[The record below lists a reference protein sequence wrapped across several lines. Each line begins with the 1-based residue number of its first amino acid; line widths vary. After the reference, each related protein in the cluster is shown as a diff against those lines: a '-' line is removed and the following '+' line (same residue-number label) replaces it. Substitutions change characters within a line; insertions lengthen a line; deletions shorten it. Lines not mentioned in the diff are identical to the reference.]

1 MCGRYLLSSPIDLV
15 RRVFRVADPP
25 INLAPRWNIAPTTAC
40 LVVRLDDQG
49 RRRFATLRWGLVPSW
64 ARDMSGA
71 SRMINARGETV
82 AEKPAYREALRKR
95 RCLVP
100 ADGFYEWPEQGED
113 RRPLLFRLPDGQPM
127 AFAGLWE
134 SWRGPDATAVETFT
148 IVNTEARG
156 AMRGYH
162 HRVPIVLGVAEQYA
176 WLDPLVDPMKI
187 VDAAPYEDFVA
198 TRVGAHVN
206 SVRNDDPGC
215 IEPAGPLPPATP
227 GTDAAATKSRKPD
240 PRQSSL
246 F

>member
-15 RRVFRVADPP
+15 RRVFRVDDPP
-25 INLAPRWNIAPTTAC
+25 LNLAPRWNIAPTTPC
-40 LVVRLDDQG
+40 LVIRSDEQA

-113 RRPLLFRLPDGQPM
+113 RRPVVFRMSDSQPM

-134 SWRGPDATAVETFT
+134 SWRGPDAAPVETFT

-156 AMRGYH
+156 AMRSYH
-162 HRVPIVLGVAEQYA
+162 HRVPLVLGAAEQYA

-187 VDAAPYEDFVA
+187 VGAAPFEDFVA
-198 TRVGAHVN
+198 TRVSAHVN

-215 IEPAGPLPPATP
+215 VEPAGPLAVTAPGDDPAT
-227 GTDAAATKSRKPD
+227 AKSRKAD